1 MKISA
6 AILGMCGLLLAAGC
20 GSSSSSGSSS
30 GLTAADAAGFLGIYQ
45 MTSYGANM
53 TACDPA
59 GVSSLDARGNGY
71 FLITDETLFGRYL
84 VTIVSCSSVSDC
96 QAKRPEVTSGDF
108 YTNDYPFTLNGAAN
122 ATTLTGVAAD
132 SGAPNGSMCTG
143 RSFSDYS
150 LVMDADHSV
159 HFESRTKNLADKP
172 NQGDY
177 CAVLVADAEREA
189 ASQPCAT
196 LTVLD
201 GTFVQAM

>member
-1 MKISA
+1 MMKIGA
-6 AILGMCGLLLAAGC
+6 AILGASVLFFAAGC
-20 GSSSSSGSSS
+20 SSSSSDSSN
-30 GLTAADAAGFLGIYQ
+30 GLSAADAAGFLGIYQ
-45 MTSYGANM
+45 MTSYGENM
-53 TACDPA
+53 AGCDVA

-108 YTNDYPFTLNGAAN
+108 YTNDYPFTLNSAAS
-122 ATTLTGVAAD
+122 ATMLTGVAAD
-132 SGAPNGSMCTG
+132 SGSPTGSMCAG
-143 RSFSDYS
+143 RSFSDYN
-150 LVMDADHSV
+150 LLMNADHSV

-172 NQGDY
+172 KGGDY

-189 ASQPCAT
+189 ANQPCAT
-196 LTVLD
+196 ITVLD